1 MSRHLVRRKQPNTPS
16 MRRHVQL
23 FVTRIERPRNFE
35 RRDAERS
42 PLARLPRI
50 GKRVQFAHVSR
61 GCQFKIAGRMPFF
74 FTYAPAENGRFFAF
88 PENDRDCWISTKVTR
103 PRNVHRAGL
112 VGLRGAA
119 YVLLLSFPER
129 TGTG

>member
-1 MSRHLVRRKQPNTPS
+1 VRRKQPNTPS

-42 PLARLPRI
+42 PLARLPPI
-50 GKRVQFAHVSR
+50 CERVQFAYASR
-61 GCQFKIAGRMPFF
+61 GCQFIIAGPIPIFSTF
-74 FTYAPAENGRFFAF
+74 APAENGRFVAF
-88 PENDRDCWISTKVTR
+88 PENDRDCWISTNVTR

-112 VGLRGAA
+112 VGLRRAA